1 MAANIDLSTSPNHP
15 TKAHPLLTPSSNGA
29 QAHAR
34 IPLLQFT
41 AKEDRLLALAD
52 ALEGLR
58 LAHEANNKMEILE
71 RQVRQLREA
80 LGLEGP
86 LT

>member
-1 MAANIDLSTSPNHP
+1 MR
-15 TKAHPLLTPSSNGA
+15 LLGNNGS

-34 IPLLQFT
+34 IQQLQFT
-41 AKEDRLLALAD
+41 TKEDRLLALAD

-58 LAHEANNKMEILE
+58 LTQATNYQMEILE

-86 LT
+86 LA